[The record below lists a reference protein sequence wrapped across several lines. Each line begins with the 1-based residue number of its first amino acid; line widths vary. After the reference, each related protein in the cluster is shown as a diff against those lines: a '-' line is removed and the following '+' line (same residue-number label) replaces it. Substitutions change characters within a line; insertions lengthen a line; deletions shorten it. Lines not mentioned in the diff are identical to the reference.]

1 MKEDNEKC
9 QQICFEEKR
18 DLFFLFPDFL
28 KNNILVEY
36 DKKEH

>member
-1 MKEDNEKC
+1 MKNVSR
-9 QQICFEEKR
+9 FVLRKR
-18 DLFFLFPDFL
+18 EIFFFLFPDFL